1 MLDDCSC
8 VCLCCINCLISVKYQ
23 WLPKERQAPEA
34 NNKMK
39 NELLQVG
46 FEPATLCIPDRC
58 SYQMSYMYMQVV
70 LLNFFKHLMPFLLSF
85 HLKSLVFGKLVWWRA
100 SYLALHSSLLGPD
113 AATVNYDYI
122 VINSI
127 NCLLIGWRCII
138 ISSMVHT
145 LTGQSGPCF
154 QNNLN
159 TDLIRSIIYSYHS
172 LDFSNFISYI
182 AKPLIHLL
190 YMYICIH
197 VVY

>member
-1 MLDDCSC
+1 
-8 VCLCCINCLISVKYQ
+8 
-23 WLPKERQAPEA
+23 
-34 NNKMK
+34 MK
-39 NELLQVG
+39 NELLQIG

-58 SYQMSYMYMQVV
+58 SYQMSYMYIQVV
-70 LLNFFKHLMPFLLSF
+70 LLNFFKHLMPFFLSF
-85 HLKSLVFGKLVWWRA
+85 HLKSSVFGKFIWLRT

-113 AATVNYDYI
+113 ATFNYDYI
-122 VINSI
+122 VTNSI
-127 NCLLIGWRCII
+127 NCLLIGWICII

-159 TDLIRSIIYSYHS
+159 TTDLIRSIMYLYHS
-172 LDFSNFISYI
+172 LGFSNSISYI